1 MSTADRF
8 AAIRRLYGD
17 QGAHLIHQLHICV
30 VGVGGVGSWAVEA
43 LARSGVG
50 TLTLID
56 DDTIALSNVN
66 RQIHTLDS
74 TVGRPKVAVMAERIR
89 DINPA
94 CTVHAVG
101 DFLTLQTLP
110 QYIRRER
117 GYDYVIDAI
126 DSIKFKSALIH
137 HCRRHKIPVIM
148 TGGAGGRTDP
158 TKIQIADLS
167 QTHHDAL
174 AAKVRAQLRS
184 DYGFPPA
191 GKRMG
196 VECVF
201 SSQQP
206 LYPKAD
212 GTVCHEKPGI
222 HGVSL
227 DCRFGYGSATFIT
240 ATFGFFAVA
249 RAIEKALRRRQQPP
263 ANGRSPGP

>member
-1 MSTADRF
+1 MITTDRF

-17 QGAHLIHQLHICV
+17 QATQLFSRLHICV
-30 VGVGGVGSWAVEA
+30 VGIGGVGSWAAEA

-50 TLTLID
+50 RITLID
-56 DDTIALSNVN
+56 NDTISLSNVN
-66 RQIHTLDS
+66 RQIHTLES
-74 TVGRPKVAVMAERIR
+74 TVGQSKVAVMGGRIGE
-89 DINPA
+89 INPA
-94 CTVHAVG
+94 CEVEAID
-101 DFLTLQTLP
+101 DFLTMQTLP
-110 QYIRRER
+110 DYIGKER

-126 DSIKFKSALIH
+126 DSIKFKSALIN
-137 HCRRHKIPVIM
+137 HCRRNKIPVIM
-148 TGGAGGRTDP
+148 TGGAGGLTDP

-167 QTHHDAL
+167 KTHHDAL
-174 AAKVRAQLRS
+174 AAKVRSQLRS
-184 DYGFPPA
+184 DYGFPAA

-201 SSQQP
+201 SSQHQ

-227 DCRFGYGSATFIT
+227 DCRFGYGSATFVT

-249 RAIEKALRRRQQPP
+249 RAIDKALHRRQH
-263 ANGRSPGP
+263 AAK

>member
-1 MSTADRF
+1 MPTDSRF

-17 QGAHLIHQLHICV
+17 AASRHIRQLHIGV

-50 TLTLID
+50 RITLID
-56 DDTIALSNVN
+56 NDTIALSNVN
-66 RQIHTLDS
+66 RQLHTLDS
-74 TVGRPKVAVMAERIR
+74 TVGRAKVAVMAERIGE
-89 DINPA
+89 INPA
-94 CTVHAVG
+94 CQVHAID
-101 DFLTLQTLP
+101 DFLTMQTLGD
-110 QYIRRER
+110 YIDQER

-126 DSIKFKSALIH
+126 DSIKFKAALIN
-137 HCRRHKIPVIM
+137 HCRRNKIPVIM
-148 TGGAGGRTDP
+148 TGGAGGLTDP

-167 QTHHDAL
+167 KTHNDAL

-184 DYGFPPA
+184 DYGFPAA
-191 GKRMG
+191 GKRFG

-201 SSQQP
+201 SSQQQ

-212 GTVCHEKPGI
+212 GTVSHEKPGI

-227 DCRFGYGSATFIT
+227 DCRFGYGSVSFVT

-249 RAIEKALRRRQQPP
+249 HAINKALHKRL
-263 ANGRSPGP
+263 AHDGS

>member
-1 MSTADRF
+1 MSTDERF

-17 QGAHLIHQLHICV
+17 HAAHLISQLHICV

-50 TLTLID
+50 KITLID
-56 DDTIALSNVN
+56 NDTIALSNVN
-66 RQIHTLDS
+66 RQIHTLES
-74 TVGRPKVAVMAERIR
+74 TVGRAKVAVMAQRIGE
-89 DINPA
+89 INPA
-94 CTVHAVG
+94 CAVDAID
-101 DFLTLQTLP
+101 DFLTMQTLP
-110 QYIRRER
+110 EYLSKER

-126 DSIKFKSALIH
+126 DSIKFKSALIN
-137 HCRRHKIPVIM
+137 HCRRNKIPVIM
-148 TGGAGGRTDP
+148 TGGAGGLTDP
-158 TKIQIADLS
+158 SKIQIADLS
-167 QTHHDAL
+167 KTHHDAL
-174 AAKVRAQLRS
+174 AAKVRSQLRS
-184 DYGFPPA
+184 DYGYPAA

-201 SSQQP
+201 SSQHQ

-227 DCRFGYGSATFIT
+227 DCRFGYGSATFVT

-249 RAIEKALRRRQQPP
+249 RAIEKALHKRL
-263 ANGRSPGP
+263 AHEAKE

>member
-1 MSTADRF
+1 MSSDERF

-17 QGAHLIHQLHICV
+17 QGALLIRQMHICV
-30 VGVGGVGSWAVEA
+30 VGVGGVGSWAAEA

-50 TLTLID
+50 SITLID
-56 DDTIALSNVN
+56 NDTISLSNVN

-74 TVGRPKVAVMAERIR
+74 TVGRSKVAVMAERLR
-89 DINPA
+89 EINPA
-94 CTVHAVG
+94 CSVHAVD
-101 DFLTLQTLP
+101 DFLTLQTLTE
-110 QYIRRER
+110 YISKER

-126 DSIKFKSALIH
+126 DSIKFKSALIN
-137 HCRRHKIPVIM
+137 HCRRQKIPVIM
-148 TGGAGGRTDP
+148 TGGAGGLTDP

-167 QTHHDAL
+167 KTHHDAL

-184 DYGFPPA
+184 DYGFPAA

-201 SSQQP
+201 SSQQQ

-227 DCRFGYGSATFIT
+227 DCRFGYGSVTFVT
-240 ATFGFFAVA
+240 ATFGFFAVS
-249 RAIEKALRRRQQPP
+249 RAIDKVLHKRLAQK
-263 ANGRSPGP
+263 